1 MDDEKKRKE
10 AEWLEELRR
19 DEDRQFD
26 IEPEVEAGEP
36 TPTQADLKAE
46 CWDLLRSKDIL
57 GRVVETLRATGTFAG
72 STLIVTLLALA
83 LYSRHLAKPVSVAVR
98 GESSAGKSYAIE
110 RALEFISP
118 EATHVLTSMS
128 EKALV
133 YSDEDFAHRMIV
145 LYEADSLANKNT
157 AALVR
162 SLLSEGRLVHEYT
175 DFDGGRCTV
184 KLEKDGP
191 TGLITSSA
199 GRIDYELG
207 TRLFSVNVDDGPEAT
222 KAILESL
229 ARAAEGR
236 ATEPDL
242 SEFHALDRLIACGE
256 WQVVIPFAGLISA
269 ASDPSATR
277 IRRDF
282 RSVLGLVEAHALLH
296 QAHRERDPH
305 GQIIAELDD
314 YAAVHELVADLLAYS
329 SGQAIPTQIRETVEA
344 VDHLQYHVGV
354 AGEPVKLAEIAA
366 HLGVHR
372 TTVTRRINGAIK
384 LDLLH
389 EAETPRGG
397 PRLVKVGE
405 PLPED
410 RGVLPSPDALHLPG
424 SEYEEGTI

>member
-1 MDDEKKRKE
+1 
-10 AEWLEELRR
+10 
-19 DEDRQFD
+19 
-26 IEPEVEAGEP
+26 VEAL
-36 TPTQADLKAE
+36 Q
-46 CWDLLRSKDIL
+46 
-57 GRVVETLRATGTFAG
+57 ATGTFAG
-72 STLIVTLLALA
+72 STLIVALLALA
-83 LYSRHLAKPVSVAVR
+83 LCSRHLGKPVSVAVR

-110 RALEFISP
+110 RALEFVSP

-133 YSDEDFAHRMIV
+133 YSGENFAHRMIV

-162 SLLSEGRLVHEYT
+162 SLLSEGKLVHEYT
-175 DFDGGRCTV
+175 DFDGGRRAV

-242 SEFHALDRLIACGE
+242 SEFHALDRLIARGE
-256 WQVVIPFAGLISA
+256 WQVVIPFAGLIST

-305 GQIIAELDD
+305 GRIIADLDD
-314 YAAVHELVADLLAYS
+314 YAAVYELVADLLAYS
-329 SGQAIPTQIRETVEA
+329 SGRAIPGPIRETVEA
-344 VDHLQYHVGV
+344 VDHLQYHGDGV
-354 AGEPVKLAEIAA
+354 AGEPVKLADIAA

-372 TTVTRRINGAIK
+372 TTVARRIRGAIK

-389 EAETPRGG
+389 EAEAQRGG
-397 PRLVKVGE
+397 PRLIKVGE
-405 PLPED
+405 PMPGD
-410 RGVLPSPDALHLPG
+410 RGVLPSPDDLRLD
-424 SEYEEGTI
+424 S